1 MKKTVQILGI
11 VSLILGV
18 SATAVSFLPYGLV
31 IGLMIGFVG
40 MIISTIYIFLDM
52 KHEVNTKKITPGL
65 IGMFLSSVPVLIIL
79 GITIYN
85 KMNM

>member
-11 VSLILGV
+11 VSLILGIL
-18 SATAVSFLPYGLV
+18 ATVVSFLPYGLMFG
-31 IGLMIGFVG
+31 IMIGFVG
-40 MIISTIYIFLDM
+40 MIISTMYIFLDM
-52 KHEVNTKKITPGL
+52 KHEINTKKITPGL

>member
-11 VSLILGV
+11 VSLILGILAAV
-18 SATAVSFLPYGLV
+18 VSFLPYGLM
-31 IGLMIGFVG
+31 IGIMIGFVG

-52 KHEVNTKKITPGL
+52 KHEINTKKITPGL

>member
-11 VSLILGV
+11 VSLILGILAAV
-18 SATAVSFLPYGLV
+18 VSFLPYGLM
-31 IGLMIGFVG
+31 IGIMIGFVG